1 MNRTMKRIIY
11 FIFAAMLLISCGGD
25 KNEGGG
31 TTEPTP
37 GPGTGPEPEV
47 TLASLICREWH
58 STSLP
63 VDADIYLAFTDDKK
77 FELYQQIGEGAYRLY
92 RGTWN
97 VEEDILM
104 GKYNDGESWAA
115 SYTVAVDGNK
125 MTLTSKNDAAE
136 VSKYEAK
143 SIPENVKSGCEV
155 VVKSI
160 EAGF

>member
-11 FIFAAMLLISCGGD
+11 FIFAAMLLVSCGGD

-47 TLASLICREWH
+47 TLADQICREWH
-58 STSLP
+58 STSLAI
-63 VDADIYLAFTDDKK
+63 DADIYLSFTDDKK
-77 FELYQQIGEGAYRLY
+77 FEIYQQIGEGAYRLY

-104 GKYNDGESWAA
+104 GKYNDGENWAA
-115 SYTVAVDGNK
+115 SYTVSLDGNK

>member
-37 GPGTGPEPEV
+37 GPGTDPEPEV
-47 TLASLICREWH
+47 TLADLICREWH

-63 VDADIYLAFTDDKK
+63 IDADIYIDLKNDFK

-115 SYTVAVDGNK
+115 SYTVSLDGNK

-160 EAGF
+160 ESGF

>member
-1 MNRTMKRIIY
+1 MDRNMKRIIY
-11 FIFAAMLLISCGGD
+11 FLFAALLFISCGGD

-37 GPGTGPEPEV
+37 GPGPEPEV

-63 VDADIYLAFTDDKK
+63 VDADIYIDFTDDSK

-97 VEEDILM
+97 VEEDILT
-104 GKYNDGESWAA
+104 GKYNDGEDWAA
-115 SYTVAVDGNK
+115 SYTVAIDGNK

-136 VSKYEAK
+136 TTRYEAK
-143 SIPENVKSGCEV
+143 SIPEDVKAGCEV
-155 VVKSI
+155 VVKSV
-160 EAGF
+160 EAGL

>member
-37 GPGTGPEPEV
+37 GPGTDPEPEV
-47 TLASLICREWH
+47 TLADLICREWH

-63 VDADIYLAFTDDKK
+63 IDADIYIDLKNDFK

-104 GKYNDGESWAA
+104 GKYNDGENWAA
-115 SYTVAVDGNK
+115 SYTVSLDGNK

>member
-37 GPGTGPEPEV
+37 GPGTDPEPEV
-47 TLASLICREWH
+47 TLADLICREWH

-63 VDADIYLAFTDDKK
+63 VDADIYIDLKNDFK

-115 SYTVAVDGNK
+115 SYTVAIDGNK